1 MTAFFRPVFALG
13 TTEFR
18 IALRNRWV
26 TITVALMALFALVL
40 SAAGSAPTGD
50 VGVDALS
57 VTVAS
62 LTSLGVYLV
71 PLMALLMSFDA
82 VAGEIERG
90 TLSLTLTYPVSRT
103 GILMGKFIAHL
114 AVLTIAVGAG
124 YGLAAITALA
134 TDPEAVTGLP
144 ALFRLFWSSIL
155 LGAVFL
161 ALGYALSAI
170 ARRPGAAAGLAIGVW
185 LALVVLYDLGLLAA
199 VVADGGGAFTARA
212 LPWLLLAN
220 PADAFRLYNLAA
232 SEATAAAS
240 GLGGAAQTI
249 PVLHALISVL
259 LWPLAA
265 FGLAVAALRRVTP

>member
-1 MTAFFRPVFALG
+1 MTALIRPVFALG
-13 TTEFR
+13 VTEFR

-82 VAGEIERG
+82 VAGEVERG
-90 TLSLTLTYPVSRT
+90 TLSLTLTYPVSRS
-103 GILMGKFIAHL
+103 GILMGKFAAHL
-114 AVLTIAVGAG
+114 VVLTIAVGVG
-124 YGLAAITALA
+124 YALAAAAALA
-134 TDPEAVTGLP
+134 TDPGASAGLP
-144 ALFRLFWSSIL
+144 ALLRLFWSSIL

-161 ALGYALSAI
+161 AVGYTLSAI

-199 VVADGGGAFTARA
+199 VVADGGGAFTNRA

-249 PVLHALISVL
+249 PAVHALISVL

>member
-1 MTAFFRPVFALG
+1 MTALARPVAALG
-13 TTEFR
+13 ASEFR

-26 TITVALMALFALVL
+26 TITVAMMALFALVL

-90 TLSLTLTYPVSRT
+90 TLSLTLTYPVSRST
-103 GILMGKFIAHL
+103 ILLGKFAAHL
-114 AVLTIAVGAG
+114 AVLSIAVGAG
-124 YGLAAITALA
+124 YGLAAVAALVV
-134 TDPEAVTGLP
+134 DPEATAGLP
-144 ALFRLFWSSIL
+144 ALWRLFWSSLL

-161 ALGYALSAI
+161 AIGYALSAM

-199 VVADGGGAFTARA
+199 VVADGGGAFTTHA

-232 SEATAAAS
+232 SEATSAAA

-249 PVLHALISVL
+249 PALHALISIL

-265 FGLAVAALRRVTP
+265 FALAVVALRRVTP

>member
-1 MTAFFRPVFALG
+1 MTALIRPVFALG
-13 TTEFR
+13 VTEFR

-50 VGVDALS
+50 VGVDSLS

-82 VAGEIERG
+82 VAGEVERG
-90 TLSLTLTYPVSRT
+90 TLSLTLTYPVSRAA
-103 GILMGKFIAHL
+103 ILLGKFAAHL
-114 AVLTIAVGAG
+114 AVLSIAVGVG
-124 YGLAAITALA
+124 YGLAAVAALA
-134 TDPEAVTGLP
+134 TDAQAVAGLP
-144 ALFRLFWSSIL
+144 ALIRLFWSSVL

-161 ALGYALSAI
+161 AIGYALSAV
-170 ARRPGAAAGLAIGVW
+170 ARRPGTAAGLAIGVW
-185 LALVVLYDLGLLAA
+185 LAAVVLYDLGLLAA
-199 VVADGGGAFTARA
+199 VVTDGGGAFTTRA

-249 PVLHALISVL
+249 PAAHALISVL

-265 FGLAVAALRRVTP
+265 FALAVAALRKVTP